1 MATGQGQHI
10 PVGYVR
16 RAHGIRGDV
25 VIRGL
30 VADIRD
36 KLAPGSVVFTDE
48 DSPRSL
54 TVAAVADSKDGF
66 RVSFDSIDSRDE
78 ADALRGVQLTVP
90 ASQRRTL
97 DDGEWWPEDLV
108 GCEVVDV
115 DDQPVGRVHEVIL
128 GVAQDRL
135 VVIDDDGARAEIP
148 FVDAL
153 VPEVDVS
160 NDRIIVDL
168 PEGLFESSKTS

>member
-1 MATGQGQHI
+1 MATGQEQHI

-25 VIRGL
+25 VVRGL

-36 KLAPGSVVFTDE
+36 KLAAGSVVFTDE
-48 DSPRSL
+48 ESPRSL
-54 TVAAVADSKDGF
+54 TVNSVADSKDDY
-66 RVSFDSIDSRDE
+66 RVSFDSIDNRDD

-90 ASQRRTL
+90 ASQRRSL

-108 GCEVVDV
+108 GCEVVDT
-115 DDQPVGRVHEVIL
+115 DDQPIGRVHEVIL

-135 VVIDDDGARAEIP
+135 VVIADDGGRAEVP

-153 VPEVDVS
+153 VPAVDVA
-160 NDRIIVDL
+160 NDRIVVDL
-168 PEGLFESSKTS
+168 PEGLFEQR

>member
-1 MATGQGQHI
+1 MANGQEQHI

-25 VIRGL
+25 VVRGL

-48 DSPRSL
+48 DAPRSL
-54 TVAAVADSKDGF
+54 TVSAIADTKDDY
-66 RVSFDSIDSRDE
+66 RVSFATIDNRND

-90 ASQRRTL
+90 ASQRRVL
-97 DDGEWWPEDLV
+97 DDGEFWPEDLV
-108 GCEVVDV
+108 GCEVVD
-115 DDQPVGRVHEVIL
+115 PEGGPLGTVHEVIL
-128 GVAQDRL
+128 AGVQDRL
-135 VVIDDDGARAEIP
+135 VVIAADGSRAEVP

-153 VPEVDVS
+153 VPEVDVA
-160 NDRIIVDL
+160 NDRIVADL
-168 PEGLFESSKTS
+168 PDGLFEEG

>member
-1 MATGQGQHI
+1 MATGQEQHI

-25 VIRGL
+25 VVRGL

-48 DSPRSL
+48 ESPRSL
-54 TVAAVADSKDGF
+54 TVSSVADTKDDY
-66 RVSFDSIDSRDE
+66 RVSFNSIDNRND

-90 ASQRRTL
+90 ASQRRSL

-115 DDQPVGRVHEVIL
+115 DDQPVGLVHEVVL
-128 GVAQDRL
+128 AVAQDRL
-135 VVIDDDGARAEIP
+135 VVVAPDGSRAEIP

-153 VPEVDVS
+153 VPEVDVA

-168 PEGLFESSKTS
+168 PDGLFETP